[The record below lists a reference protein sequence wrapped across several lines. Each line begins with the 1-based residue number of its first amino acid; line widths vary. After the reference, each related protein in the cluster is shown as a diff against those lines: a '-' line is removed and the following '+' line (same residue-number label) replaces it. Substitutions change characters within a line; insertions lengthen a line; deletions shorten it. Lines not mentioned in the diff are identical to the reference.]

1 MKILFIHEVSYR
13 TKFVFEM
20 HEFPE
25 LLALRGDEVSFL
37 EFPED
42 DSSWQ
47 FKKRV
52 GSQRIG
58 GRAHPEA
65 SINLITPSS
74 FGKGI
79 IGRLFGV
86 FSAIPALKNELKL
99 NRPDVIVLL
108 AVPTSGWQTVR
119 IAKQLNIPVVFRALD
134 VSHLLRPTVFSGLI
148 KYAEKYIYKN
158 ATVLT
163 ANNPALT
170 KYCVELSRREG
181 PSLVNLPPLD
191 LSHFEG
197 KLEKSILKKYGIPF
211 EARVLMYMGTFFRF
225 SGLEQALR
233 DFAVQLKTH
242 NDLYFVLVGQGEIEV
257 QLRDLAQKL
266 DISDHIIFTGRI
278 DYLQLGEILRA
289 ADIALNP
296 FDSEFLTNVAL
307 PHKVLQYMATGVPV
321 VSTNLEGL
329 KGVVG
334 ESSGVTWVEPGA
346 SHIDAAIKLLN
357 SPKENRHKMGV
368 VQQQTIEELLNLDR
382 ILDDFID
389 TLRLAVERNKL
400 GEMYDKRF

>member
-1 MKILFIHEVSYR
+1 
-13 TKFVFEM
+13 M

-25 LLALRGDEVSFL
+25 LLTLQGNAVSFL

-42 DSSWQ
+42 DSSWK
-47 FKKRV
+47 FKQRV
-52 GSQRIG
+52 SSQKIS
-58 GRAHPEA
+58 GRAHTEV
-65 SINLITPSS
+65 SLNLITPSS

-86 FSAIPALKNELKL
+86 VFSIPALKKELSL
-99 NRPDVIVLL
+99 NRPNVIVLL
-108 AVPTSGWQTVR
+108 SVPTSGWQTVR
-119 IAKQLNIPVVFRALD
+119 IANKLNIPVVFRALD

-148 KYAEKYIYKN
+148 KIAEKYIYKN

-170 KYCVELSRREG
+170 KYCVELSGREG

-191 LSHFEG
+191 LSHFRG
-197 KLEKSILKKYGIPF
+197 KLDKSILKKYGIPLD
-211 EARVLMYMGTFFRF
+211 ARVLMYMGTFFRF

-233 DFAVQLKTH
+233 DFAVQLKKRD
-242 NDLYFVLVGQGEIEV
+242 DLYFVLVGQGEIEE
-257 QLRDLAQKL
+257 QLRDLVFEL
-266 DISDHIIFTGRI
+266 GISDHVIFTGRI

-334 ESSGVTWVEPGA
+334 ESSGVTWVEPGD
-346 SHIDAAIKLLN
+346 SHVDAAVELLSLPN
-357 SPKENRHKMGV
+357 ESRLSIGV
-368 VQQQTIEELLNLDR
+368 KQQQTIDEILNLDK
-382 ILDDFID
+382 ILADFVD
-389 TLRLAVERNKL
+389 TLELAIESNKR
-400 GEMYDKRF
+400 EKHND

>member
-1 MKILFIHEVSYR
+1 MKILFIHEVSYQ

-25 LLALRGDEVSFL
+25 LLAIRGLKVSFL

-47 FKKRV
+47 FKKRLS
-52 GSQRIG
+52 SQKIS
-58 GRAHPEA
+58 GRAHAEV

-79 IGRLFGV
+79 FGRLFGV
-86 FSAIPALKNELKL
+86 FSSIPALKKELTL

-108 AVPTSGWQTVR
+108 AVPTTGWQTVR
-119 IAKQLNIPVVFRALD
+119 IANKLNIPVVFRALD

-148 KYAEKYIYKN
+148 KIAEKYIYKN
-158 ATVLT
+158 ATVLS

-170 KYCVELSRREG
+170 KYCVELSGRVG

-191 LSHFEG
+191 LSHFKG
-197 KLEKSILKKYGIPF
+197 KLHKSILKKYGIPL

-233 DFAVQLKTH
+233 DFAVQLKKH
-242 NDLYFVLVGQGEIEV
+242 DDLYFVLVGQGEIEE
-257 QLRDLAQKL
+257 QLRDLAIKL
-266 DISDHIIFTGRI
+266 GISDHVIFTGRI

-334 ESSGVTWVEPGA
+334 ESSGVTWVQHGG
-346 SHIDAAIKLLN
+346 SHVDAAIELL
-357 SPKENRHKMGV
+357 SLPKESRLSIGAK
-368 VQQQTIEELLNLDR
+368 QQQTIDEILNLDK
-382 ILDDFID
+382 ILADFVD
-389 TLRLAVERNKL
+389 TLELAIETNKR
-400 GEMYDKRF
+400 EKHND

>member
-1 MKILFIHEVSYR
+1 
-13 TKFVFEM
+13 M

-25 LLALRGDEVSFL
+25 LLAIQGDEVSFL

-52 GSQRIG
+52 GSQEIT
-58 GRAHPEA
+58 GRAHPEV

-74 FGKGI
+74 FGRGI
-79 IGRLFGV
+79 FGRLFGV
-86 FSAIPALKNELKL
+86 FSTIPALKKELAI
-99 NRPDVIVLL
+99 NRPDVIVLF

-119 IAKQLNIPVVFRALD
+119 IAKQLNVPVVFRALD

-148 KYAEKYIYKN
+148 KIAEKYIYKN

-170 KYCVELSRREG
+170 KYCVELSGRMG

-191 LSHFEG
+191 LSHFQG
-197 KLEKSILKKYGIPF
+197 KLDKAILREYGIPLD
-211 EARVLMYMGTFFRF
+211 ARVLMYMGTFFRF

-233 DFAVQLKTH
+233 DFAVQLRKH
-242 NDLYFVLVGQGEIEV
+242 EDLYFVLVGQGEIEG
-257 QLRDLAQKL
+257 QLRDLVKEL
-266 DISDHIIFTGRI
+266 DISDHVIFTGRI
-278 DYLQLGEILRA
+278 DYLQLGVMLRA

-321 VSTNLEGL
+321 VSTNLGGL

-334 ESSGVTWVEPGA
+334 ESSGVTWVEPGE
-346 SHIDAAIKLLN
+346 SHVEIAIELL
-357 SPKENRHKMGV
+357 SLSKESRMTIGAK
-368 VQQQTIEELLNLDR
+368 QQQTIDVILNLDK
-382 ILDDFID
+382 ILADFVD
-389 TLRLAVERNKL
+389 TLELAIETNKR
-400 GEMYDKRF
+400 EKYND

>member
-42 DSSWQ
+42 DSSWK

-52 GSQRIG
+52 ASQEIG

-79 IGRLFGV
+79 LGRLFGV
-86 FSAIPALKNELKL
+86 FSAIPALKNELQI

-170 KYCVELSRREG
+170 KYCVELSGRVG

-233 DFAVQLKTH
+233 DFAVQLKK
-242 NDLYFVLVGQGEIEV
+242 NNNLYFVLVGQGEIEE
-257 QLRDLAQKL
+257 QLREIAKKL
-266 DISDHIIFTGRI
+266 DISDRVIFTGRI
-278 DYLQLGEILRA
+278 DYLQLGEMLRA
-289 ADIALNP
+289 ADVALNP

-334 ESSGVTWVEPGA
+334 ESSGVTWVEPGE
-346 SHIDAAIKLLN
+346 SHVDAALGLL
-357 SPKENRHKMGV
+357 SLSKESRLSIGV
-368 VQQQTIEELLNLDR
+368 KQQQTIDEILNLDK
-382 ILDDFID
+382 ILANFVD
-389 TLRLAVERNKL
+389 TLELAIETNKR
-400 GEMYDKRF
+400 EKHND